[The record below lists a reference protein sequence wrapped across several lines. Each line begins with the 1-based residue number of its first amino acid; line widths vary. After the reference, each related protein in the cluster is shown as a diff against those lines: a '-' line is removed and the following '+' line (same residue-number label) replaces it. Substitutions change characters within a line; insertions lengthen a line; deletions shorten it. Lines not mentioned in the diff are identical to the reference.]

1 MLKVEENL
9 TTLSPSSNKMQSP
22 ANSFA
27 PQMFKIVKMY
37 KLRWKVVLVEAPED
51 HHNPVGLERCLSVN
65 AIKKPLQQ
73 LKSPRT
79 WSALLPASHTAF
91 SGKKAMK
98 CECTKVAGDTPAGDH
113 CHPDDMEHTIYG
125 LSSKN
130 PFCEMRTAPTL
141 SKEQCPKHDNL
152 LRTSHKSTS
161 SKTDLVCKNTV
172 LLREASSRQHCQP
185 VGTEMPNGDRKA
197 KKPLHGSETV
207 QTQLQQQSLKFDNLR
222 MAPPISNKIKL
233 WSKDTLV
240 SVKSKKPFGEP
251 KTAQASSNKKCPKCP
266 FCYQHHE

>member
-1 MLKVEENL
+1 MLKAEENL
-9 TTLSPSSNKMQSP
+9 NPPLSSKKMQSH
-22 ANSFA
+22 ANSLA

-37 KLRWKVVLVEAPED
+37 KLRWEVVLVEAPED
-51 HHNPVGLERCLSVN
+51 HHSPVGLERCLSVN

-73 LKSPRT
+73 LKSPQT

-98 CECTKVAGDTPAGDH
+98 CECTKVAGDTPAGGH

-130 PFCEMRTAPTL
+130 PLCEMRTAPTL
-141 SKEQCPKHDNL
+141 SKEQCLKHDNL

-161 SKTDLVCKNTV
+161 SKTDLVCKDTV
-172 LLREASSRQHCQP
+172 LLRETSSRQHCQP
-185 VGTEMPNGDRKA
+185 VGKEMPNDDRKA
-197 KKPLHGSETV
+197 KKPLHGLE
-207 QTQLQQQSLKFDNLR
+207 TQLQQQCLKRDTLR
-222 MAPPISNKIKL
+222 MAPPFSNKIKL

-240 SVKSKKPFGEP
+240 SVKSKKAFSEL
-251 KTAQASSNKKCPKCP
+251 KTAQASSSKCPKCP